1 LSLNLRLIAMVVALL
16 ALTIGGI
23 AVISTRVVHREIRKF
38 EVDVRVPLGSPLR
51 DYYRKQGSW
60 TGVAP
65 TLAAFA
71 RERHSEA
78 VLFDAQRRV
87 VAATIH
93 PTRMELSAGGT
104 LTIIDGPIKKVVQGP
119 LLVADGAG
127 YLFLL
132 PRDEVPPRR
141 ALDRAF
147 MWIFSGAALFGIV
160 MAIAIG
166 RWVTVPIERLTDAAR
181 RMERGDLSVRV
192 EPEGGPELAALAT
205 GFNAMAAALDENEAL
220 RRRMVSDVA
229 HELRAPLTN
238 IRCELE
244 SMQDGLTSA
253 TPERIASL
261 HEETMHL
268 ARLVDDLQELSL
280 AEAGALEIVP
290 QPIAVAA
297 LARRATAA
305 MQVVT
310 DGPEDLIV
318 MADPTRAVQ
327 ILANLLTNAITYSS
341 DVRLQ
346 WRREGSEAVIQV
358 VDRGVG
364 IAADQLPHIFERFY
378 RVDPSRSRHTGG
390 AGLGLSIVKQLV
402 LAHGGRVWAESTPGQ
417 GSTFS
422 FTLPTSS

>member
-1 LSLNLRLIAMVVALL
+1 
-16 ALTIGGI
+16 
-23 AVISTRVVHREIRKF
+23 
-38 EVDVRVPLGSPLR
+38 
-51 DYYRKQGSW
+51 
-60 TGVAP
+60 
-65 TLAAFA
+65 
-71 RERHSEA
+71 
-78 VLFDAQRRV
+78 
-87 VAATIH
+87 
-93 PTRMELSAGGT
+93 
-104 LTIIDGPIKKVVQGP
+104 
-119 LLVADGAG
+119 
-127 YLFLL
+127 
-132 PRDEVPPRR
+132 
-141 ALDRAF
+141 
-147 MWIFSGAALFGIV
+147 
-160 MAIAIG
+160 
-166 RWVTVPIERLTDAAR
+166 
-181 RMERGDLSVRV
+181 MERGDLSVRV
-192 EPEGGPELAALAT
+192 ERGGGPELAALAT
-205 GFNAMAAALDENEAL
+205 GFNAMAAALDQNEAL
-220 RRRMVSDVA
+220 RRRMVTDVA

-244 SMQDGLTSA
+244 SMQDGLTSP

-305 MQVVT
+305 MNVAI

-327 ILANLLTNAITYSS
+327 ILTNLLTDAIAYSS

-346 WRREGSEAVIQV
+346 WRREGDEAVIQV
-358 VDRGVG
+358 VDR
-364 IAADQLPHIFERFY
+364 
-378 RVDPSRSRHTGG
+378 G

-422 FTLPTSS
+422 FTLSLASSPLHNSSVRCVSKESR